1 MVRSKRAK
9 PSAEDAPTV
18 DGVVDAMEQG
28 RAEIVVRL
36 LREIALGLAGTSER
50 TVYTVSFESGRQ
62 PSTWATSS
70 YFTCTT
76 SAQA

>member
-1 MVRSKRAK
+1 MVRNKRAK

-18 DGVVDAMEQG
+18 GGVVDAMEQG
-28 RAEIVVRL
+28 RAEIVVR

>member
-1 MVRSKRAK
+1 
-9 PSAEDAPTV
+9 
-18 DGVVDAMEQG
+18 MEQG
-28 RAEIVVRL
+28 RAEIVVR

>member
-28 RAEIVVRL
+28 RAEIVVR

>member
-18 DGVVDAMEQG
+18 GGVVDAMEQG
-28 RAEIVVRL
+28 RAEIVVR

-62 PSTWATSS
+62 PSTWATSR